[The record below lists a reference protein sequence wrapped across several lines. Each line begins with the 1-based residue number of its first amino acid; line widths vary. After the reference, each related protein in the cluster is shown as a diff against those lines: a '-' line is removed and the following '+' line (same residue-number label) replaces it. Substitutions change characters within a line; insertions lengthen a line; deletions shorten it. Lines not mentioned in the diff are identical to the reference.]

1 MTFAFRG
8 SSSSCGRG
16 RTALTCT
23 GKGSERVI
31 TVTGKRNR
39 ESSAC
44 SADEAYAKELL
55 TSSGNAGNASKKRS
69 VIPPLPVASAPPRPL
84 NARRCHH
91 SLALLDCYECAMI
104 ELDAITAWR
113 EVACL

>member
-8 SSSSCGRG
+8 SSSSSSCGRG

-55 TSSGNAGNASKKRS
+55 TSSGNASKKRS
-69 VIPPLPVASAPPRPL
+69 VVPPPVAPTPPRPL